1 MNPALP
7 RHVLAS
13 WAPAR
18 ASYAPAR
25 KVFFSRQHEKYLDSE
40 KAPRLREIAY
50 YISWLS
56 YSALA
61 GFPTLHFLGYEDVPK
76 ADATLSI
83 C

>member
-25 KVFFSRQHEKYLDSE
+25 K
-40 KAPRLREIAY
+40 APRLREIAY
-50 YISWLS
+50 YTSWLS

-61 GFPTLHFLGYEDVPK
+61 GFPTLHFLGYEDVLK

-83 C
+83 CRARN